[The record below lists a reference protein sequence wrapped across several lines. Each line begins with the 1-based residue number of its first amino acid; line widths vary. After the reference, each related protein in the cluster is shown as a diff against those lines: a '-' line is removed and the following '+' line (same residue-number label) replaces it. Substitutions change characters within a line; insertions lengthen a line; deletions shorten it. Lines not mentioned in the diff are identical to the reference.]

1 MAEYA
6 FYLVQCLCFT
16 NQRQKAFQVCQ
27 EKLLTK
33 GGHIGRQ
40 ARQICANILYEE
52 GQYQDALSVIQQSN
66 TMASQENTDGHESH
80 DGEVLKARYQN
91 ALNEGCIYFQQ
102 QDYRQALGLFE
113 SAIAILG
120 QLNQQEEASNLT
132 NGTELFYNL
141 ALTYFEL

>member
-1 MAEYA
+1 
-6 FYLVQCLCFT
+6 
-16 NQRQKAFQVCQ
+16 
-27 EKLLTK
+27 
-33 GGHIGRQ
+33 
-40 ARQICANILYEE
+40 
-52 GQYQDALSVIQQSN
+52 
-66 TMASQENTDGHESH
+66 MASQENTDGYESH

-120 QLNQQEEASNLT
+120 QLNQQEEASSLT